1 MKQILSVLGMV
12 VLSAAA
18 ADAQT
23 CSGSTELAVS
33 AHRLSVGGT
42 LADAT
47 NGADVAYGFGSN
59 RFFGSVGM
67 GLNRLDG
74 GISGP
79 SANQTALSATF
90 GRQLNAQRSLAVC
103 PMGRFGWNVGPSVE
117 VPGLVDVSMSEY
129 NFSGG
134 AQVGIPTG
142 DPASFNVVPT
152 AGLAI
157 VRNGLKMSDNLFGE
171 SVTGWDTYGLFNVGV
186 GLRFNGSRMAVVPS
200 VYFPFRRDFDTDPS
214 FGVAFTTSF

>member
-1 MKQILSVLGMV
+1 M
-12 VLSAAA
+12 
-18 ADAQT
+18 
-23 CSGSTELAVS
+23 
-33 AHRLSVGGT
+33 
-42 LADAT
+42 ADAT
-47 NGADVAYGFGSN
+47 DGADVAYGFGSN

-67 GLNRLDG
+67 GVNRLDG
-74 GISGP
+74 GIGGVN
-79 SANQTALSATF
+79 AILTTF
-90 GRQLNAQRSLAVC
+90 GASFGRLVNAHPAVDVC
-103 PMGRFGWNVGPSVE
+103 TMGRFGWNVGPSVE

-157 VRNGLKMSDNLFGE
+157 VRNGLRMSDSLFGQ
-171 SVTGWDTYGLFNVGV
+171 SVTGWDTYGLLNVGV

-200 VYFPFRRDFDTDPS
+200 VYFPFQRDFDTDPS